1 MSVDLD
7 GTQSSRARL
16 LAAAKTLMSRHGYE
30 QASTAAIAREAATS
44 ESQLMRYFGGKA
56 GLLEAVFNS
65 GWSAL
70 NEKIQN
76 SVASAPT
83 ARAAIEGILSG
94 ILSAF
99 DSDSELGFLFMFE
112 GRRLRGA
119 GPEIGLSK
127 GFREFS
133 ELLRRLIRRGKLDG
147 SFAEGVN
154 EFAAASALEGAAEG
168 LIRDRLVEIR
178 SGRNA
183 PYSDAVILAA
193 FESMLDS
200 IAAPAAHAANR

>member
-1 MSVDLD
+1 MAVDLD
-7 GTQSSRARL
+7 GTQTSRARL
-16 LAAAKTLMSRHGYE
+16 LASAKMLMAHHGYE

-65 GWSAL
+65 GWAAL
-70 NEKIQN
+70 NEKIQRN
-76 SVASAPT
+76 LASVPT
-83 ARAAIEGILSG
+83 ARGAIMGILSG
-94 ILSAF
+94 VMSAF
-99 DSDSELGFLFMFE
+99 EDDAELAFLFMFE

-133 ELLRRLIRRGKLDG
+133 ELLRQLVRRGKLDG
-147 SFAEGVN
+147 SFDKSVN
-154 EFAAASALEGAAEG
+154 EYAAASALEGAAEG
-168 LIRDRLVEIR
+168 LIRDRLIEVR
-178 SGRNA
+178 SGRGA

-200 IAAPAAHAANR
+200 IAAPAAHAASR